1 MPCPPASS
9 RPHDPRIHP
18 LLILYPQELLAASI
32 QTMPFEDFCQI
43 WSLTSDFGGSDWG
56 LDRDEGA
63 DDFKPLL
70 VLFGAWAARHAPL
83 SGVANVLRVG
93 AATQQLICA
102 VSDTGDTGR
111 RVERLAQ
118 LDELEQQMA
127 ATEAAAQRFRQA
139 HEALAEAVT
148 QTLEAGG
155 GELAPGLVDARDA
168 AFAELHQSLQQLEEC
183 SSRLNFDAL
192 HAATTASLAPIEAA
206 LAQFEL
212 ATVVQLAAA
221 FEADMTT
228 SDANDDIS
236 AIDACGATLRR
247 TALGMLQR
255 VRHSAATA
263 QHFQISV
270 SLATA
275 TRC

>member
-63 DDFKPLL
+63 DVFKPLL
-70 VLFGAWAARHAPL
+70 VLFDAWAARHAPL
-83 SGVANVLRVG
+83 RGVANVLHVG

-102 VSDTGDTGR
+102 VSDTGDTR
-111 RVERLAQ
+111 RRAEGLAQ
-118 LDELEQQMA
+118 LDELEQQTA

-148 QTLEAGG
+148 QTLERGG
-155 GELAPGLVDARDA
+155 DLTPDLIKARDA
-168 AFAELHQSLQQLEEC
+168 AFAELQQSLQQLEEC
-183 SSRLNFDAL
+183 SSRMDFDAL
-192 HAATTASLAPIEAA
+192 HAATAASLAPIEAA

-212 ATVVQLAAA
+212 ATCVQLAAA